1 LTTFVYISNL
11 NNNSTILLGENE
23 LGKVTL
29 EGPYGNPNSTNKIAV
44 IVGVHPLEFKSH
56 QSLLKYVKKYSNSL
70 NNRYYIYIVD
80 VAKNKE
86 DFDKSR
92 DNGQLLA
99 QEFLVPDIVK
109 KNYSMAID
117 FHGHR
122 AVYVEDNFIISPLN
136 DNKSTEIAKDIIKNI
151 SGLELLNFVPATD
164 GHPTSPNYVSIPIL
178 KSGIPSLIYETN
190 IYQSQTIID
199 KFMLQ
204 FLLNLDKINF

>member
-1 LTTFVYISNL
+1 MTTFVYISNL

>member
-1 LTTFVYISNL
+1 MITFICISNL

-23 LGKVTL
+23 SGKVTL

-44 IVGVHPLEFKSH
+44 IIGVHPLEFKSH
-56 QSLLKYVKKYSNSL
+56 QSLLKYIKKYSNSL
-70 NNRYYIYIVD
+70 NSSYYVYIVD
-80 VAKNKE
+80 VTKNNE

-99 QEFLVPDIVK
+99 QKFVVPDIMK
-109 KNYSMAID
+109 KNYSITID

-122 AVYVEDNFIISPLN
+122 AFYVEDNFIISPLN
-136 DNKSTEIAKDIIKNI
+136 DNKSTEIAKDIVKNI
-151 SGLELLNFVPATD
+151 NGFELLNFVPATD
-164 GHPTSPNYVSIPIL
+164 DHPTSPEYVSIPIL

-204 FLLNLDKINF
+204 FILNLDKINF